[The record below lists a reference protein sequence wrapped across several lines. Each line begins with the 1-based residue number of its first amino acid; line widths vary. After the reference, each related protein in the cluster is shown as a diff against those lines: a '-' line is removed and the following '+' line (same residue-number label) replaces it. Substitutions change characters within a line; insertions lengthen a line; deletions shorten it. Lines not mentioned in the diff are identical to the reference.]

1 MSIEEIIELLRGR
14 GIEVRIQSRMA
25 GVKKRIERKSLW
37 INVERDHLKEIVE
50 LFIENAE
57 EFPHFCVA
65 STSDMGDNVEVN
77 YHFTINFGRQ
87 LEEIQI
93 TLRVKIPKNDL
104 WVPTLTDIVPA
115 TIFSERELR
124 EMMGIEIKGLQDK
137 RHLFLTKDFPD
148 GVYPW
153 RRDETGPK
161 DLNKLYEGWKE

>member
-1 MSIEEIIELLRGR
+1 MNTDELVEMLEEKGL
-14 GIEVRIQSRMA
+14 EVKIQSKMA
-25 GVKKRIERKSLW
+25 GVKKKVERKSLW
-37 INVERDHLKEIVE
+37 VDVERDRLKEIVG
-50 LFIENAE
+50 LLVENAE

-65 STSDMGDNVEVN
+65 STSDIGDKVEIN
-77 YHFTINFGRQ
+77 YHFTINFGYQ

-93 TLRVKIPKNDL
+93 TFRVTIPKNDL

-124 EMMGIEIKGLQDK
+124 EMTGIEIEGLPDK

-153 RRDETGPK
+153 RRDETAPK

>member
-1 MSIEEIIELLRGR
+1 MNMEELMEMLKENGL
-14 GIEVRIQSRMA
+14 EVRVQSKMV
-25 GVKKRIERKSLW
+25 GVRKKIERKSLW
-37 INVERDHLKEIVE
+37 VNVERDGLKKAVE
-50 LFIENAE
+50 LLVENAE

-65 STSDMGDNVEVN
+65 STSDIGDKVEVN
-77 YHFTINFGRQ
+77 YHFTINFGHQ

-93 TLRVKIPKNDL
+93 TFRVTVPKSDL

-115 TIFSERELR
+115 TVFSERELR
-124 EMMGIEIKGLQDK
+124 EMMGIEIEGLKDK

-161 DLNKLYEGWKE
+161 ELNKLYEGWKE